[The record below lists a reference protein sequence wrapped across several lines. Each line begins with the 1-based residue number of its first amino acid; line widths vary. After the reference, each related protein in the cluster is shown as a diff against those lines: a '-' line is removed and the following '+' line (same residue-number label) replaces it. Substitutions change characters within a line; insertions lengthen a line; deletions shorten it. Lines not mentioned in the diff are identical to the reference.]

1 MICVLHSH
9 ANRGAHADNQ
19 IRRSAG
25 WQRKAYRPHVPDSSM
40 GVPSA
45 AAAAAPAA
53 LAPST
58 MLPPPSVS
66 IGCARWGIEHAESVN
81 NRRCREST
89 IGEERCIEYMYPG
102 NTARSLKQSITPS
115 DSESYLCCWWWY
127 HWTHFKRHW
136 RSWWTTV
143 SSWLLL
149 FAEEKRGA
157 AAKDTHQD
165 ECPTTDNG
173 HSPHDPECRT
183 PVSQRQHHAYR
194 HWEMLVCS
202 Q

>member
-45 AAAAAPAA
+45 AAAAPAA

-66 IGCARWGIEHAESVN
+66 IGCARYGIEHAESVK
-81 NRRCREST
+81 NRRCRGST
-89 IGEERCIEYMYPG
+89 IGEERCIDAGVYVSREHCTSI
-102 NTARSLKQSITPS
+102 NTKALH
-115 DSESYLCCWWWY
+115 LL
-127 HWTHFKRHW
+127 
-136 RSWWTTV
+136 TV
-143 SSWLLL
+143 NHTCVIGGGTGL
-149 FAEEKRGA
+149 AVRGA
-157 AAKDTHQD
+157 GIAGGPLSVRGFFFLPKSSTVLRQTTPAMTSVT
-165 ECPTTDNG
+165 PTTSDTPHAI
-173 HSPHDPECRT
+173 HSAEL
-183 PVSQRQHHAYR
+183 Q
-194 HWEMLVCS
+194 
-202 Q
+202 